1 MNEIICPHC
10 RRAFQVDE
18 SGYAAIVQQIRTI
31 EFDKEIHER
40 LVSWENE
47 KKAELDK
54 VKAQSDLANKDTI
67 SKMDTEIQN
76 LKAQLESSKK
86 DLSIAV
92 AQIEKD
98 KDKEI
103 NDLQAKL
110 SASDTVQQLA
120 VAKALDEQRKE
131 LAEAKSYIVKLESDL
146 KASEA
151 NHKIEMNN
159 KEIFI
164 QQQDRMHKEEI
175 EHYKDMRLRMS
186 TKMLGETLE
195 QHCQNSFNQIRST
208 AFPTA
213 YFEKDNEVSKE
224 SGSKGDYIFRDY
236 VGDVETV
243 SIMFDMKNESDTTA
257 TKKTNESFLK
267 ELDKDRREK
276 HCEYAVLVSLLEQ
289 DNELYNSGI
298 VDVSYRYPKMYVIR
312 PQFFI
317 PLISILAN
325 EARKNACVKQQ
336 LIAAQNRNIDI
347 TNFEADLENFKS
359 GFLSFMTYAGNNF
372 DEAEKRIEN
381 CRDTLN
387 KVLEN
392 FQKMRKHLNTAN
404 NKLEDLT
411 IKKLTKDRPSLQ
423 ELFTGSN
430 Q

>member
-10 RRAFQVDE
+10 HRAFQVDE

-67 SKMDTEIQN
+67 SKKDTEIQN

-120 VAKALDEQRKE
+120 VAKALDEQREE

-146 KASEA
+146 KTSEA

-164 QQQDRMHKEEI
+164 QQQDRIHKEEI

-289 DNELYNSGI
+289 DNELYNNGI

-325 EARKNACVKQQ
+325 EARKNAGVKEQ
-336 LIAAQNRNIDI
+336 LVAAQNRNIDI

-423 ELFTGSN
+423 ELFEENN

>member
-10 RRAFQVDE
+10 HRAFQVDE

-92 AQIEKD
+92 AHIEKD
-98 KDKEI
+98 KDKVI

-120 VAKALDEQRKE
+120 VAKALDEQREE

-164 QQQDRMHKEEI
+164 QQQDRIHKEEI

-325 EARKNACVKQQ
+325 EARKNAGVKQQ

-423 ELFTGSN
+423 ALFADNTK
-430 Q
+430 

>member
-10 RRAFQVDE
+10 HRAFQVDE

-120 VAKALDEQRKE
+120 VAKALDEQREE

-164 QQQDRMHKEEI
+164 QQQDRIHKEEI

-325 EARKNACVKQQ
+325 EARKNAGVKQQ

-423 ELFTGSN
+423 ALFADNTK
-430 Q
+430 